1 MERKSDMAEKLKKSV
16 IYLYGLPSFG
26 FQLFVTVEL
35 MFFSA
40 FLTDAVKMP
49 VALAGSV
56 LMITSIFD
64 LLWVPVA
71 GIILQKSYLK
81 WGKFRSW
88 LLIGPPVAAILYI
101 LQFLK
106 VGDPVTNAITAC
118 IGFVV
123 GHLVFDVYYSAH
135 IAMNSALTSNVD
147 ERVKMSAN
155 RGIFNALGSLTF
167 SYVGVKA
174 IQAVSQAVNNPALG
188 YTYVVI
194 IIAMIMVLC
203 YWIFF
208 FLTKEYAFRGTE
220 LPSQKKESMPIPEI
234 LKQLL
239 HNPPLIG
246 LLLIDLGRY
255 VGKFVVLGLSFYYF
269 KYVLNDLPGMALFMT
284 GITVVILISAT
295 IAPIVARKFGPHAA
309 YVGALSFFVASLLM
323 TWLLPLSPTAF
334 KVVMLLG
341 FVGYGLPDSLVVAMY
356 ASCVDYGEWRTGKNV
371 RGFIMALLTTPIKV
385 GNFIKSVI
393 ITTALA
399 SAGYVADMTPTPAL
413 VQGIKNGFCLYPAL
427 IMIFGIVVF
436 AILSR
441 KMRDMENDLATKKL
455 QVE

>member
-1 MERKSDMAEKLKKSV
+1 MAEKLKKRV

-26 FQLFVTVEL
+26 FQIFIYVEL

-40 FLTDAVKMP
+40 FLTDAIKMP

-71 GIILQKSYLK
+71 GIILQKSNLK

-88 LLIGPPVAAILYI
+88 LLIGPPVAAMLYI

-106 VGDPVTNAITAC
+106 IGDSMTNAITAC
-118 IGFVV
+118 LGFII
-123 GHLVFDVYYSAH
+123 GHLVFDVFYSAH
-135 IAMNSALTSNVD
+135 IAMNSALSDNVD

-174 IQAVSQAVNNPALG
+174 IQAAGSITNDPAWG
-188 YTYVVI
+188 YTTVVI
-194 IIAMIMVLC
+194 LVALIMVLC

-208 FLTKEYAFRGTE
+208 YLTKEYAFRGTV
-220 LPSQKKESMPIPEI
+220 PKSQKKESMSIPEI
-234 LKQLL
+234 LQQLFQ
-239 HNPPLIG
+239 NPPLIG

-255 VGKFVVLGLSFYYF
+255 VGKYVVLGLSFYYF
-269 KYVLNDLPGMALFMT
+269 KYVLDDLPGMAIFMT
-284 GITVVILISAT
+284 GLTMVILISAT
-295 IAPIVARKFGPHAA
+295 LATTVSKKIGPHKA
-309 YVGALSFFVASLLM
+309 YIGALCIFIAGLLI
-323 TWLLPLSPTAF
+323 TWLVPMSPTAF
-334 KVVMLLG
+334 KIVMLVS

-393 ITTALA
+393 ITTVLA
-399 SAGYVADMTPTPAL
+399 SAGYIADMSPTPQL
-413 VQGIKNGFCLYPAL
+413 IQGIKNGFCLYPAL
-427 IMIFGIVVF
+427 VMIFGLIVFIV
-436 AILSR
+436 LSR
-441 KMRDMENDLATKKL
+441 KMKDMENDIVAKKL
-455 QVE
+455 KEV

>member
-1 MERKSDMAEKLKKSV
+1 MAEKLKKRV

-26 FQLFVTVEL
+26 FQIFIYVEL

-64 LLWVPVA
+64 LIWVPVA
-71 GIILQKSYLK
+71 GIILQKSNLK

-88 LLIGPPVAAILYI
+88 LLIGPPIAAMLYI

-106 VGDPVTNAITAC
+106 IGSPVTNAITAC
-118 IGFVV
+118 IGFVI

-135 IAMNSALTSNVD
+135 IAMNSALTDNVE

-155 RGIFNALGSLTF
+155 RGVFNALGSLTF
-167 SYVGVKA
+167 AYVGVKA
-174 IQAVSQAVNNPALG
+174 IQAASIAFNDPSRG
-188 YTYVVI
+188 YLTVVI
-194 IIAMIMVLC
+194 MVALIMVLC
-203 YWIFF
+203 YWTFF
-208 FLTKEYAFRGTE
+208 FLTKEYAFRGTTLE
-220 LPSQKKESMPIPEI
+220 SQKTESMPIRDI

-239 HNPPLIG
+239 QNPPLIG

-269 KYVLNDLPGMALFMT
+269 KYVLNDLPGMAIFMT
-284 GITVVILISAT
+284 GLTVVILISAT
-295 IAPIVARKFGPHAA
+295 LATTVAKKFGPHKA
-309 YVGALSFFVASLLM
+309 YIGALCIFIAGLLI
-323 TWLLPLSPTAF
+323 TWLFPLSPTAF
-334 KVVMLLG
+334 KVVMLVS
-341 FVGYGLPDSLVVAMY
+341 FIGYGLPDSLVVAMY
-356 ASCVDYGEWRTGKNV
+356 SSCVDYGEWRTGKNT

-393 ITTALA
+393 ITAVLA
-399 SAGYVADMTPTPAL
+399 SAGYIADMTPTPEL
-413 VQGIKNGFCLYPAL
+413 IQGIKNGFCLFPAI
-427 IMIFGIVVF
+427 IMIIGLIVFV
-436 AILSR
+436 ILSR
-441 KMRDMENDLATKKL
+441 KMKDMDKDIAAKKL
-455 QVE
+455 KVELEIL

>member
-1 MERKSDMAEKLKKSV
+1 MAEKLKKSV

-26 FQLFVTVEL
+26 FQIFIYVEL

-64 LLWVPVA
+64 LIWVPVA
-71 GIILQKSYLK
+71 GIILQKSNLK

-88 LLIGPPVAAILYI
+88 LLIGPPIAAMLYI

-106 VGDPVTNAITAC
+106 IGSPVTNAITAC

-135 IAMNSALTSNVD
+135 IAMNSALTSDVE

-155 RGIFNALGSLTF
+155 RGVFNALGSLTF
-167 SYVGVKA
+167 AYVGVKA
-174 IQAVSQAVNNPALG
+174 IQAASIAFNDPARG
-188 YTYVVI
+188 YLTVVI
-194 IIAMIMVLC
+194 MVALIMVLC
-203 YWIFF
+203 YWTFF
-208 FLTKEYAFRGTE
+208 FLTKEYAFRGTT
-220 LPSQKKESMPIPEI
+220 LKSQKTEGMPIREI

-239 HNPPLIG
+239 QNPPLIG

-269 KYVLNDLPGMALFMT
+269 KYVLNDLPGMAIFMT
-284 GITVVILISAT
+284 GLTVVILISAT
-295 IAPIVARKFGPHAA
+295 LATTVAKRFGPNKA
-309 YVGALSFFVASLLM
+309 YIGALCIFIAGLLI
-323 TWLLPLSPTAF
+323 TWLFPLSPTAF
-334 KVVMLLG
+334 KIVMLVS

-356 ASCVDYGEWRTGKNV
+356 SSCVDYGEWRTGKNA

-393 ITTALA
+393 ITAVLA
-399 SAGYVADMTPTPAL
+399 SAGYIADMTPTPEL
-413 VQGIKNGFCLYPAL
+413 IQGIKNGFCLFPAI
-427 IMIFGIVVF
+427 IMIIGLIVFV
-436 AILSR
+436 ILSR
-441 KMRDMENDLATKKL
+441 KMKDMDNDIASKKIKTEL
-455 QVE
+455 EII

>member
-1 MERKSDMAEKLKKSV
+1 MADKLKKSV

-26 FQLFVTVEL
+26 FQIFIYVEL

-64 LLWVPVA
+64 LIWVPVA
-71 GIILQKSYLK
+71 GIILQKSNLK

-88 LLIGPPVAAILYI
+88 LLIGPPVAAVLYVV
-101 LQFLK
+101 QFLK
-106 VGDPVTNAITAC
+106 IGDPMTNAITAC
-118 IGFVV
+118 AGFIV

-135 IAMNSALTSNVD
+135 IAMNSALTDRVD

-167 SYVGVKA
+167 SYVGVRA
-174 IQAVSQAVNNPALG
+174 IQEISKALNDPALG
-188 YTYVVI
+188 YTTVVI
-194 IIAMIMVLC
+194 MVALFMVLC

-208 FLTKEYAFRGTE
+208 FLTKEYAFRGTV
-220 LPSQKKESMPIPEI
+220 PVTQKKESMSVPEI
-234 LKQLL
+234 LQELF

-255 VGKFVVLGLSFYYF
+255 VGKFVVLGLAFYYF
-269 KYVLNDLPGMALFMT
+269 KYVLNDLPGMAIFMT
-284 GITVVILISAT
+284 GLTVVMLVSAT
-295 IAPIVARKFGPHAA
+295 LATTVSKIFGPRKA
-309 YVGALSFFVASLLM
+309 YVGALCIFIAGLLI
-323 TWLLPLSPTAF
+323 TWLVPMSATAF
-334 KVVMLLG
+334 KIVMLVS
-341 FVGYGLPDSLVVAMY
+341 FIGYGLPDALVVAMY
-356 ASCVDYGEWRTGKNV
+356 ATCVDYGEWRTGKNV

-399 SAGYVADMTPTPAL
+399 SASYVADMTPTPELIQA
-413 VQGIKNGFCLYPAL
+413 IKNGFCLYPAL
-427 IMIFGIVVF
+427 VMIFGLVVF
-436 AILSR
+436 VILSR
-441 KMRDMENDLATKKL
+441 KLKDMENDLAAKKASA
-455 QVE
+455 ES

>member
-1 MERKSDMAEKLKKSV
+1 MAEKLKKTV
-16 IYLYGLPSFG
+16 LYLYGLPSFG
-26 FQLFVTVEL
+26 FQMFVYVEL

-64 LLWVPVA
+64 LIWVPVA
-71 GIILQKSYLK
+71 GLILQKSHLK

-88 LLIGPPVAAILYI
+88 LLIGPPVAALLYI

-106 VGDPVTNAITAC
+106 IGTSTMNAVTAC
-118 IGFVV
+118 IGFIV
-123 GHLVFDVYYSAH
+123 GHLVFDVFYSAH
-135 IAMNSALTSNVD
+135 IAMNSALTDNQD

-167 SYVGVKA
+167 SYIGVKA
-174 IQAVSQAVNNPALG
+174 IQGISQATGNPALG

-194 IIAMIMVLC
+194 IVSALMVLC
-203 YWIFF
+203 YWTFF
-208 FLTKEYAFRGTE
+208 GLTKEYANRGTE
-220 LPSQKKESMPIPEI
+220 TPAQKKESMPIPEI

-255 VGKFVVLGLSFYYF
+255 VGKFVVLGLAFYYF

-284 GITVVILISAT
+284 GITVVMLLSAT
-295 IAPIVARKFGPHAA
+295 VASTVAKKVGPRPA
-309 YVGALSFFVASLLM
+309 YVGALCIFIAGLLI
-323 TWLLPLSPTAF
+323 TWLVPMTPAAF
-334 KVVMLLG
+334 KIVMLVS
-341 FVGYGLPDSLVVAMY
+341 FIGYGLPDSLVVAMY

-427 IMIFGIVVF
+427 IMIFGLIVFV
-436 AILSR
+436 ILSR
-441 KMRDMENDLATKKL
+441 KMTEMERDVASKKL
-455 QVE
+455 QLEP